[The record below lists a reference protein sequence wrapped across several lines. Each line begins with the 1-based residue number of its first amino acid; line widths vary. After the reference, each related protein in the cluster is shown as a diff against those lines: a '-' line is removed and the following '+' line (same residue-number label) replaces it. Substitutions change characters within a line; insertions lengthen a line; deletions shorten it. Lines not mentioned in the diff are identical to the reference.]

1 MNKTKV
7 INGTAP
13 QIMIWAWFL
22 RLYWVSALVGIA
34 YFGHQLYTM
43 QKDEPKKYEY
53 IVGLAFAILGLVIS
67 AYAEFLVR

>member
-1 MNKTKV
+1 MNKIKA
-7 INGTAP
+7 IYITA
-13 QIMIWAWFL
+13 IFIFVLAL
-22 RLYWVSALVGIA
+22 SLKKYWVIALGSIL
-34 YFGHQLYTM
+34 YFGYQLYTM